1 MTILPDFRFSSHE
14 VWVTLVL
21 FFCLLLFVYV
31 RITNPKKIPSLIPA
45 FFSGSATEEK
55 TITPDSVALFF
66 VFICSVTLLVM
77 QAFRFH
83 NVQTRLTHFE
93 QFLVIGLVLFAY
105 YILKTIALYICG
117 VIFRVQADARDY
129 ISEIYASS
137 HLAAI
142 GLLPAII
149 VLTFVN
155 NINEDI
161 FEKVILALIALLFLY
176 RTIKMFILMMN
187 RGLSVIYL
195 FLYLCALEIIP
206 LVLLFEYR
214 KAINL

>member
-1 MTILPDFRFSSHE
+1 MSIVPDFRFPGHE
-14 VWVTLVL
+14 VWITLLL
-21 FFCLLLFVYV
+21 FSCLLLFVYV

-45 FFSGSATEEK
+45 FFSGSTTEEK
-55 TITPDSVALFF
+55 TITPDSVAMFF
-66 VFICSVTLLVM
+66 VFVCSATLLIM

-83 NVQTRLTHFE
+83 NIQTRLNNIE
-93 QFLVIGLVLFAY
+93 EFLLIGLILFGY
-105 YILKTIALYICG
+105 YILKTIALLLCG
-117 VIFRVQADARDY
+117 AIFQVQADARDY

-142 GLLPAII
+142 GLLPAVI

-161 FEKVILALIALLFLY
+161 FEKVILALIGLLFLY

-214 KAINL
+214 KGINL